1 MESPGQK
8 RSPMIKT
15 LCLSLL
21 LSLLI
26 SCSSGNK
33 TAPATAS
40 QPAAKPAVKEAQY
53 DTGRTAF
60 QRMYVA
66 ARAWAPDVKAFRL
79 QSQFT
84 PDAPTSEG
92 KAGLWRASFA
102 SPSRRMMKLFVWS
115 GLVGPDAPEQGIS
128 FSAEDSWSST
138 NSSTQPFDIAFLKVD
153 SDKAFEIA
161 QKNGGEKLTAKDPK
175 QPVTFVLSWDATKNQ
190 LVWHVLYGDN
200 LDEAKLRIAVDA
212 TSGAF
217 LRVEK

>member
-1 MESPGQK
+1 
-8 RSPMIKT
+8 MIKT
-15 LCLSLL
+15 LFLSLA

-26 SCSSGNK
+26 SCSSENK
-33 TAPATAS
+33 TAPAAS
-40 QPAAKPAVKEAQY
+40 PQPAAKPAVKEAQY

-66 ARAWAPDVKAFRL
+66 ARAWAPDAKPFRL

-84 PDAPTSEG
+84 PDAPPGEG

-102 SPSRRMMKLFVWS
+102 SPLRRMMKLFVWS
-115 GLVGPDAPEQGIS
+115 GLVGPDVPEQGIS
-128 FSAEDSWSST
+128 FSAEDSWSPT
-138 NSSTQPFDIAFLKVD
+138 NSSTLPFDMAFLKVD
-153 SDKAFEIA
+153 SDKAFEVA
-161 QKNGGEKLTAKDPK
+161 EKNGGDKLTKKDPK
-175 QPVTFVLSWDATKNQ
+175 QPVTLALSWDATKNQ

-200 LDEAKLRIAVDA
+200 PDEAKLGIAVDA